1 MIEKYIENEL
11 TLKRWRRF
19 KKRKTAVI
27 ASVLLIL
34 SFIMTF
40 AAPLIA
46 NSKPLY
52 MSHNGKSYFPAF
64 VDYHPK
70 DFGITDSFYVDY
82 RKMTLAEDTLVIW
95 PIVKWN
101 PYESNDIV
109 ESYPSK
115 PTSSN
120 WFGTDDRGRDV
131 FTRLLYGYKYSI
143 AYAILVWLISTVV
156 GVMLGG
162 LMGYFGGKVDFFG
175 QRVVEIFNT
184 VPVFLLLLTM
194 ISIFKPS
201 LFLLVLISSIF
212 GWMGV
217 SYYARGE
224 FLKNRNLE
232 FVEAARGMGA
242 STARIIF
249 KHILPNS
256 LGPIITFAPFTIA
269 AGISG
274 LAGLDY
280 LGFGLEVPTPSW
292 GELLAQAHKNFT
304 IAWWLA
310 TFPSAAL
317 FSSLFLFVLV
327 GDGVR
332 DALDPKMQ

>member
-1 MIEKYIENEL
+1 MIERFIENEL

-19 KKRKTAVI
+19 KRRKASI
-27 ASVLLIL
+27 AASIILLV
-34 SFIMTF
+34 SFLLTF
-40 AAPLIA
+40 LAPMIA
-46 NSKPLY
+46 NSKPIVISY
-52 MSHNGKSYFPAF
+52 KGETYFPVF
-64 VDYHPK
+64 KDYHPK
-70 DFGITDSFYVDY
+70 EFGITDSFVMNY
-82 RKMTLAEDTLVIW
+82 RKIRKDADFSVW
-95 PIVKWN
+95 PIIEWD
-101 PYESNDIV
+101 PFESNEDV
-109 ESYPSK
+109 YEYPAPPSTK
-115 PTSSN
+115 N

-131 FTRLLYGYKYSI
+131 LTRLLYGYKYSI
-143 AYAILVWLISTVV
+143 AYAILTWLVSTAFGVV
-156 GVMLGG
+156 IGG
-162 LMGYFGGKVDFFG
+162 LMGYFGGRVDFFG
-175 QRVVEIFNT
+175 QRFVEIFQT
-184 VPVFLLLLTM
+184 IPVMLLLLTL
-194 ISIFKPS
+194 ISMLKPS
-201 LFLLVLISSIF
+201 LTLLIVISSIF

-224 FLKNRNLE
+224 FLRNRKLE

-242 STARIIF
+242 STSRIIF

-269 AGISG
+269 GGITG

-310 TFPSAAL
+310 VFPSAAL

-327 GDGVR
+327 GEGVR
-332 DALDPKMQ
+332 DALDPKMK

>member
-1 MIEKYIENEL
+1 MIENYIQNEL

-19 KKRKTAVI
+19 KKRRTAVW
-27 ASVLLIL
+27 ASVLLTL
-34 SFIMTF
+34 SFILTF
-40 AAPLIA
+40 ASPIIA
-46 NSKPLY
+46 NSKPIFMTY
-52 MSHNGKSYFPAF
+52 KGSFYFPVF
-64 VDYHPK
+64 VDYHPT
-70 DFGITDSFYVDY
+70 DFGITDSLVLNY
-82 RKMTLAEDTLVIW
+82 RSLKLQDSDVVIN
-95 PIVKWN
+95 PIIEWD
-101 PYESNDIV
+101 PYESNKKVD
-109 ESYPSK
+109 EYPSA
-115 PTSSN
+115 PSSKN

-131 FTRLLYGYKYSI
+131 LTRLIYGYKYSI
-143 AYAILVWLISTVV
+143 AYAVLTWLVSTIL

-162 LMGYFGGKVDFFG
+162 VMGYFGGKVDFFG
-175 QRVVEIFNT
+175 QRIVEVFQTI
-184 VPVFLLLLTM
+184 PVFLLLLTL
-194 ISIFKPS
+194 ISMLKPS
-201 LFLLVLISSIF
+201 LLLLIVVSSIF
-212 GWMGV
+212 GWMGI

-224 FLKNRNLE
+224 FLRNRKLE

-242 STARIIF
+242 STSRIIF

-256 LGPIITFAPFTIA
+256 LGPIITFAPFSIA
-269 AGISG
+269 GGITG

-310 TFPSAAL
+310 VFPSAAL

-332 DALDPKMQ
+332 DALDPKMK

>member
-1 MIEKYIENEL
+1 MIEKFIENEL

-19 KKRKTAVI
+19 KKKKTASY
-27 ASVLLIL
+27 ASLLLIL
-34 SFIMTF
+34 SFVLTF
-40 AAPLIA
+40 IAPLIA
-46 NSKPLY
+46 NSRPVYLNYKG
-52 MSHNGKSYFPAF
+52 HSYFP
-64 VDYHPK
+64 VLKEYHPK
-70 DFGITDSFYVDY
+70 EFGITDSFYMDY
-82 RKMTLAEDTLVIW
+82 RKLELTESDTILW

-101 PYESNDIV
+101 PYESNDSV
-109 ESYPSK
+109 EEYPAPPSND
-115 PTSSN
+115 N

-143 AYAILVWLISTVV
+143 AFAILVWLISTSV
-156 GVMLGG
+156 GVVLGG
-162 LMGYFGGKVDFFG
+162 LMGFFGGKVDFLG

-184 VPVFLLLLTM
+184 VPVFLLLLTL

-201 LFLLVLISSIF
+201 LVLLVFISSLF

-232 FVEAARGMGA
+232 FVEAARSMGA
-242 STARIIF
+242 STKRIIF

-256 LGPIITFAPFTIA
+256 LGPIITFAPFSIA
-269 AGISG
+269 GGISA

-310 TFPSAAL
+310 FFPSAAL
-317 FSSLFLFVLV
+317 FTSLFLFVLV

-332 DALDPKMQ
+332 DALDPKMK

>member
-1 MIEKYIENEL
+1 MIERYIENEL

-19 KKRKTAVI
+19 KKRRSSMV
-27 ASVLLIL
+27 ASALLIL
-34 SFIMTF
+34 SVILTF
-40 AAPLIA
+40 SAPLIS
-46 NSKPLY
+46 NSKPIM
-52 MSHNGKSYFPAF
+52 MSYKGQTYYPVFK
-64 VDYHPK
+64 DYHPK
-70 DFGITDSFYVDY
+70 DFGIEDSFVMDY
-82 RKMTLAEDTLVIW
+82 RSLDFSKEGFVIW

-101 PYESNDIV
+101 PLESNKGVD
-109 ESYPSK
+109 EYPSA
-115 PTSSN
+115 PSSDN

-131 FTRLLYGYKYSI
+131 FSRLLYGYKYSI
-143 AYAILVWLISTVV
+143 AYAVLVWLISTSF
-156 GVMLGG
+156 GVLLGG

-175 QRVVEIFNT
+175 QRAVEIFNT
-184 VPVFLLLLTM
+184 VPVFLLLLTL

-201 LFLLVLISSIF
+201 LGLLVLISSIF

-224 FLKNRNLE
+224 FLRNRNLE
-232 FVEAARGMGA
+232 FVEAAKGMGA
-242 STARIIF
+242 KTGRIIF

-256 LGPIITFAPFTIA
+256 LGPIITFAPFSIA
-269 AGISG
+269 GGITG

-310 TFPSAAL
+310 VFPASAL

-332 DALDPKMQ
+332 DALDPKMK

>member
-1 MIEKYIENEL
+1 MIEKYIKSEL

-27 ASVLLIL
+27 ASVILIF
-34 SFIMTF
+34 SFILTF
-40 AAPLIA
+40 LSPLIA
-46 NSKPLY
+46 NSRPIY
-52 MSHNGKSYFPAF
+52 MSYQGKSYFPIF

-70 DFGITDSFYVDY
+70 DFGITDSLFLDY
-82 RKMTLAEDTLVIW
+82 RALELGESDFKIN
-95 PIVKWN
+95 PIIKWN
-101 PYESNDIV
+101 PFESNKKV
-109 ESYPSK
+109 EYYPAPPSK
-115 PTSSN
+115 DN
-120 WFGTDDRGRDV
+120 IFGTDDRGRDV

-143 AYAILVWLISTVV
+143 AYAVFTWIISTII
-156 GVMLGG
+156 GVLLGG
-162 LMGYFGGKVDFFG
+162 LMGYYGGKVDFFG
-175 QRVVEIFNT
+175 QRLVEIFQT
-184 VPVFLLLLTM
+184 IPVFLLLLTL
-194 ISIFKPS
+194 ISMLKPS
-201 LFLLVLISSIF
+201 LILLITISSIF
-212 GWMGV
+212 GWMGI

-224 FLKNRNLE
+224 FLRNRKLE
-232 FVEAARGMGA
+232 FIEAARGMGA
-242 STARIIF
+242 STSRIIF

-256 LGPIITFAPFTIA
+256 LGPIITFAPFSIA
-269 AGISG
+269 GGITG

-310 TFPSAAL
+310 VFPSAAL

-332 DALDPKMQ
+332 DALDPKMK

>member
-19 KKRKTAVI
+19 KKRKTAAI
-27 ASVLLIL
+27 SSILLII
-34 SFIMTF
+34 SFVLTF
-40 AAPLIA
+40 VAPIIA
-46 NSKPLY
+46 NSKPVYLSY
-52 MSHNGKSYFPAF
+52 QGKSYFPVF
-64 VDYHPK
+64 VEYHPK
-70 DFGITDSFYVDY
+70 DFGITDSFYINY
-82 RKMTLAEDTLVIW
+82 RALELTDSDTVIW
-95 PIVKWN
+95 PIVKWD
-101 PYESNDIV
+101 PYESNDSV
-109 ESYPSK
+109 EEYPSA
-115 PTSSN
+115 PSATN

-143 AYAILVWLISTVV
+143 AYAILVWLITTII
-156 GVMLGG
+156 GVILGG
-162 LMGYFGGKVDFFG
+162 LMGFFGGKVDFLG

-194 ISIFKPS
+194 ISIFKPT
-201 LFLLVLISSIF
+201 LILLIFISSIF

-242 STARIIF
+242 STKRIIF

-269 AGISG
+269 GGISG

-310 TFPSAAL
+310 FFPSAAL
-317 FSSLFLFVLV
+317 FTSLFLFVLV

-332 DALDPKMQ
+332 DALDPKMK